1 MVSNICL
8 CSPLFGKDF
17 QFDEYVSTGMKP
29 PTSNS
34 EDVDYLA
41 ERCVLPILFIAG
53 GLTEQWNK
61 EHPENKI
68 STGAERKASRK
79 CGKSPF
85 LERKVGILHIWGF
98 P

>member
-1 MVSNICL
+1 LANHFLIA
-8 CSPLFGKDF
+8 P
-17 QFDEYVSTGMKP
+17 FD
-29 PTSNS
+29 NS

-68 STGAERKASRK
+68 STGAERKIAKSK
-79 CGKSPF
+79 CGIAF
-85 LERKVGILHIWGF
+85 LER
-98 P
+98 